1 MFVVLPYNVVVLG
14 ASHQNCHCRNQH
26 DSQCMKPVCECV
38 SILISLICVNL
49 LSLADSAKMGLT
61 ETRLAIIP
69 GGGRFLQ
76 VVHCIYLLISLV
88 LRPKNY
94 SRMAIPK

>member
-1 MFVVLPYNVVVLG
+1 
-14 ASHQNCHCRNQH
+14 
-26 DSQCMKPVCECV
+26 MKPVCECTECV
-38 SILISLICVNL
+38 SILISLICFNL

-76 VVHCIYLLISLV
+76 VVSIY
-88 LRPKNY
+88 
-94 SRMAIPK
+94 